1 MKVLFVCLG
10 NICRS
15 PLAEAVFNHKIRENK
30 LEHIFQA
37 DSCGTGNYHIG
48 APPDH
53 RTINTAN
60 KNGVAISHK
69 ARQLSEADLIDFDHI
84 FAMDESNQFNIL
96 RLPSASKLKHKVR
109 LMREFDPHG
118 PGDVPDPYHGTE
130 TDFQEVFEILDRS
143 IGQFILELKATQS
156 QFLTNT

>member
-15 PLAEAVFNHKIRENK
+15 PMAEAIFNHKIKEFK
-30 LEHIFQA
+30 FESFQA

-48 APPDH
+48 GPPDH
-53 RTINTAN
+53 RTIFTAK

-69 ARQLSEADLIDFDHI
+69 ARQLSDADLIEFDHI
-84 FAMDESNQFNIL
+84 IAMDESNEFNIL
-96 RLPSASKLKHKVR
+96 RLPSANTHKQKVR
-109 LMREFDPHG
+109 LMREYDPHG

-130 TDFQEVFEILDRS
+130 ADFQEVFEILDRS
-143 IGQFILELKATQS
+143 VGQFILQLKSAQH
-156 QFLTNT
+156 